1 MSMEQPT
8 FRFVDTA
15 FNGVNNRNNIK
26 DIQNVKKFA
35 GMIDSYMTYFR
46 YNNDMVFHFRE
57 KKSVSGYQGQA
68 FADWL
73 PIDIDSENLQ
83 EAQDSLQKFVQNL
96 ERYEI
101 DPSICRFYFSGSKG
115 FHVMIP
121 SRLFGALP
129 SIDIN
134 KRFRAVALSL
144 SNGIKIDTSIY
155 DKTRIFRLPNTI
167 NSRSNLYK
175 IELYSFQALHL
186 PIEEIKELAK
196 QPNNRLKIKTDFEIN
211 ETVKAIYEAPLNQS
225 TKKDNGSVEGVKA
238 YLCMMKLNQGVS
250 SGNRDNV
257 GVRVA
262 SHLKRSGLS
271 KPMIWAG
278 LEAWNDLNSP
288 PLQKHELERI
298 YDQGLSQYEFG
309 CNDHILKMHCDKRC
323 LFYKERN

>member
-1 MSMEQPT
+1 MDYPV
-8 FRFVDTA
+8 FRFVETA
-15 FNGVNNRNNIK
+15 LNGVNNRNKIA
-26 DIQNVKKFA
+26 DIQTVKNFK
-35 GMIDSYMTYFR
+35 GSTDSFMTYFR
-46 YNNDMVFHFRE
+46 YNNDMIFHFRE
-57 KKSVSGYQGQA
+57 KNSVKGYQGQA
-68 FADWL
+68 YADFL
-73 PIDIDSENLQ
+73 PIDIDCENLQ

-115 FHVMIP
+115 FHIMIP
-121 SRLFGALP
+121 SRLFGACP
-129 SIDIN
+129 SEDIN
-134 KRFRAVALSL
+134 KRFRVVALSL

-175 IELYSFQALHL
+175 IELFSFQALQL
-186 PIEEIKELAK
+186 PIEEIKNLAK
-196 QPNNRLKIKTDFEIN
+196 QPGKRLEIKKQFEIN
-211 ETVKAIYEAPLNQS
+211 NELKAIYESPLNQS
-225 TKKDNGSVEGVKA
+225 SKKDNSKVEGAKA
-238 YLCMMKLNQGVS
+238 YLCMIPLNQGVA

-271 KPMIWAG
+271 KPMIWAS

-298 YDQGLSQYEFG
+298 YDQGLAHYEFG
-309 CNDHILKMHCDKRC
+309 CHDHILKSHCDKRC
-323 LFYKERN
+323 VFYKERW